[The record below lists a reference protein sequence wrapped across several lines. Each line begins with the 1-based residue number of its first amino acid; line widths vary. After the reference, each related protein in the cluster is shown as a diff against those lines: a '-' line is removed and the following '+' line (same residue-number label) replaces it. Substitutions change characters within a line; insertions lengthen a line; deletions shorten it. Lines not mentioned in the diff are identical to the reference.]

1 MSDLPSRHIGEL
13 VVAAIRVLEHREKHP
28 PRETE
33 IGALLLWHE
42 DRTRVLVNALAN
54 CGVLSAV
61 RSAFDVRFKVGDPA
75 QLAALPVDDEVGDTI
90 AREMADFDERSRDEA
105 ERLEKLL
112 GTPGRGPHPG
122 DAALS
127 GLEDEFGQFR
137 RSKPKNPFGNA

>member
-13 VVAAIRVLEHREKHP
+13 VLAAIRILEHREKHP
-28 PRETE
+28 PNETE
-33 IGALLLWHE
+33 IGTLLLWHE

-54 CGVLSAV
+54 CGVVSAV

-75 QLAALPVDDEVGDTI
+75 RLAALPVDDEVGESI

-112 GTPGRGPHPG
+112 GTAGQAPRP
-122 DAALS
+122 DAEALS
-127 GLEDEFGQFR
+127 GLENEFGQFR
-137 RSKPKNPFGNA
+137 RSKPKNPFG